1 MKRLS
6 RRFSVGVAVTMAA
19 VLVLLVAAVPALAA
33 TTMTGAGA
41 TFPLPLYQK
50 WASDY
55 NKKTGDKVSY
65 SGGGSSFG
73 ITQIKA
79 GSVDFGGSDA
89 PLTKS
94 ALNKAGLA
102 QFPSCV
108 GGVAIIYRIPGIG
121 AGKLRL
127 TGAVAAKIFM
137 GDITKWNSSAI
148 KKLQTKAI
156 AKKLPNKRIVVVHR
170 SDGSGTTWIFTNYLG
185 GLSAQFRNEV
195 GIGKSVNWPTGVGG
209 AGNPGVANIVKTTSG
224 AIGYVE
230 YAYAK
235 QNRIAYSQLKNRSGK
250 WVKPN
255 SKTFAA
261 AAANTKWSWGNGFY
275 EVLVNKPGKTT
286 WPITG
291 ATFVLVKRNQKS
303 VAFGKS
309 LLKFFNYA
317 YTNGGAKSSALKL
330 DYVPM
335 PKNAVKAIQGMWKS
349 TVKSGGKPCWP

>member
-1 MKRLS
+1 MWKLS
-6 RRFSVGVAVTMAA
+6 RRFGFGAAVTVVA
-19 VLVLLVAAVPALAA
+19 VLVLLVAAVPALAV
-33 TTMTGAGA
+33 TTITGAGA

-55 NKKTGDKVSY
+55 NKRTGDKVSY

-94 ALNKAGLA
+94 ALNSAKLA
-102 QFPSCV
+102 QFPTCV
-108 GGVAIIYRIPGIG
+108 GGVAVIYRLPGIG
-121 AGKLRL
+121 AGQLRL
-127 TGAVAAKIFM
+127 TGAVVAKIMM
-137 GDITKWNSSAI
+137 GDIGKWNSSAI

-156 AKKLPNKRIVVVHR
+156 AKKLPNRRIVVVHR

-185 GLSAQFRNEV
+185 GLSAQWRNEV
-195 GIGKSVNWPTGVGG
+195 GIGKSVNWPVGVGG
-209 AGNPGVANIVKTTSG
+209 SGNPGVANIVKTTTG

-235 QNRIAYSQLKNRSGK
+235 QNKIAYSQLKNRSGK

-255 SKTFAA
+255 NTTFAA

-275 EVLVNKPGKTT
+275 EVLVNKPGKKT

-291 ATFVLVKRNQKS
+291 ATFALVERNQKS
-303 VAFGKS
+303 VAFGRS
-309 LLKFFNYA
+309 LLKFFDYV
-317 YTNGGAKSSALKL
+317 YTNKSARSAALKL

-335 PKNAVKAIQGMWKS
+335 PSNAVKAIKAMWKS
-349 TVKSGGKPCWP
+349 TVKSGGKACWK